1 MNTAKKTQR
10 TFFTDFWRKVAA
22 LVLGVFVWGLVN
34 MQMQV
39 TSPVQQ
45 VKLKVRYDSS
55 KFHLRRS
62 EFDVDLEVV
71 SSAKLSQLSAEQF
84 LLEVDLPDSHLNPGQ
99 HTINLKR
106 LRGLVSRKPSGVR
119 VKAVL
124 PQTLTVPFD
133 VIRKRQVRVQPQ
145 ITGHLPEGYE
155 QSYTCDPPEVE
166 LTGPSLLMQGI
177 SQVVTE
183 EQPLSSNALAPFSTN
198 LRVLS
203 PSPGVIKVMPE
214 KIRVEV
220 RIEDMR
226 RMTTRTILRPL
237 SGVLLPVS
245 GTLLLAEP
253 LVRQVKLVV
262 AGQHRSIND
271 LNEEKLRVLAD
282 ATAAGKSGPFRAKV
296 LVMDLPLGVTL
307 EDLNPNEV
315 EVNLKDAARPAP
327 APLLVPGL
335 DQGDE
340 AAPAKGAAKPV
351 EDRPAPAAPQ
361 E

>member
-1 MNTAKKTQR
+1 MNVARKPKR
-10 TFFTDFWRKVAA
+10 TFFTDFWRKVVA
-22 LVLGVFVWGLVN
+22 LILGVAVWALVN

-45 VKLKVRYDSS
+45 VKLKIRYDSS
-55 KFHLRRS
+55 KFYLRRS

-106 LRGLVSRKPSGVR
+106 LRSIVTRKPSGVR
-119 VKAVL
+119 VKAIL

-133 VIRKRQVRVQPQ
+133 VIKKRQVKVHPQ
-145 ITGHLPEGYE
+145 ITGNLPEGYE
-155 QSYTCDPPEVE
+155 QSYTCDPIEVE

-177 SQVVTE
+177 SQVGTE
-183 EQPLSSNALAPFSTN
+183 EQPLSPNALAPFSTN
-198 LRVLS
+198 LRVQS
-203 PSPGVIKVMPE
+203 PVPGVIAVHPE

-226 RMTTRTILRPL
+226 RMTTRTISRQL

-245 GTLLLAEP
+245 GS
-253 LVRQVKLVV
+253 LVLTSPPASDVKLVV
-262 AGQHRSIND
+262 GGQYRSVNN
-271 LNEEKLRVLAD
+271 LNEDKLRVMAD
-282 ATAAGKSGPFRAKV
+282 ATGAVGPGLFRAKV

-307 EDLNPNEV
+307 DDVEPNELEGV
-315 EVNLKDAARPAP
+315 LKETPGMAPPAAGEAMKK
-327 APLLVPGL
+327 ADNSQAQDG
-335 DQGDE
+335 GGA
-340 AAPAKGAAKPV
+340 AAP
-351 EDRPAPAAPQ
+351 PQ